1 MELNRYFYIRK
12 FARTFSNRLHKK
24 IYDII
29 LRKADLE
36 MPPRESSVNAD
47 GSKKIIT
54 VYISGRKSRIEQFIL
69 AGFMIDNGIEPPTH
83 SFGPKTLFF
92 RPHREIWIIILSYLR
107 KKLIPEEKIESLYIP
122 VDSPE
127 ELVDDYRF
135 LTVFRKIKNRE
146 IRIVPV
152 ITLWNKNLH
161 EKGRWDWMR
170 PFTGDYNLWSTSW
183 ELLMLIIKR
192 RKFTLR
198 IETPKVWNTG
208 SNPKLFINKLYK
220 TMEESQSNVVG
231 ASLKSWLSLKNDT
244 LVGMNLE
251 HHYEREEAIE
261 IIDRMATNYSPVMAE
276 LYTNITEM
284 LFRTIFTKFYYSKE
298 EIDHLRSLCSMPRT
312 NIIFIPTHKSYFD
325 YLILNYLLYS
335 EKVTVPLVA
344 SGDDFAFFPLGR
356 MLKKMG
362 VFFIRRTMKDDPF
375 YQEVL
380 KNYLKNIVETGYNM
394 EFFIEGGRSRS
405 GMVRSPR
412 TGMLKML
419 ADIGRSSDRRLY
431 VIPVSLTYEKL
442 KEIDEYKKEKAGVRD
457 TSQKESF
464 WQRFAN
470 VMKVR
475 YGPVYIR
482 FSRPIYLSSKF
493 TAETAFRIAEVQ
505 EKSTVISFSSL
516 FSSMFI
522 CFKDISSN
530 ELVDRMEYC
539 NKELRKLPFVQTAH
553 ALDNLDV
560 NCSKLLNRLV
570 KKGDIKVVP
579 SKSSR
584 YFVAPGAVSEFMYY
598 KNSSAFAVACFFVE
612 LLDNFD
618 KKDFVEE
625 LLETTIM
632 GYTRT
637 SKGGMK
643 LLDDNYPEWF
653 KAYLINFF
661 INLFGLIRTIIEKM
675 TIIIEKES
683 FSSHG
688 KLVERLLPVVG
699 KEYPEVTADEIY
711 EVIFFLEKKLVLT
724 NNLKDFNK
732 ELAERFSHDTACV
745 EEFLRGGDFDNIR
758 TDPGSAQDQPS
769 SAD

>member
-1 MELNRYFYIRK
+1 MELNRFFYFRK
-12 FARTFSNRLHKK
+12 FSRAFSNRIHKK
-24 IYDII
+24 IYEII

-36 MPPRESSVNAD
+36 IPAMESLIKPDS
-47 GSKKIIT
+47 SKKTLT

-69 AGFMIDNGIEPPTH
+69 AGFMSENGITPPSH
-83 SFGPKTLFF
+83 SFGPRTVFF
-92 RPHREIWIIILSYLR
+92 RPHKELWIIALSFLR
-107 KKLIPEEKIESLYIP
+107 HKLIPEEKIESLYIP

-127 ELVDDYRF
+127 ELVDDIRF
-135 LTVFRKIKNRE
+135 LTIFRKIKNRE

-161 EKGRWDWMR
+161 EKSRWDWMR
-170 PFTGDYNLWSTSW
+170 PLTGDYNLWSTSW

-192 RKFTLR
+192 RKLTLR
-198 IETPKVWNTG
+198 IESPKIWNAG
-208 SNPKLFINKLYK
+208 SSPKLFINKLYK

-244 LVGMNLE
+244 LVGLNLE
-251 HHYEREEAIE
+251 YHYEREEALK
-261 IIDRMATNYSPVMAE
+261 IINKMATNYSPVMAE
-276 LYTNITEM
+276 LYTSITE
-284 LFRTIFTKFYYSKE
+284 LIFKTIFTKFHYSKT
-298 EIDHLRSLCSMPRT
+298 EIAHLRSLCALPKT
-312 NIIFIPTHKSYFD
+312 NIIFVPTHKSYFD

-335 EKVTVPLVA
+335 ERVTVPLVA
-344 SGDDFAFFPLGR
+344 SGDDFSFFPLGR

-375 YQEVL
+375 YQDVL

-419 ADIGRSSDRRLY
+419 AEIGRNSNRRLY

-442 KEIDEYKKEKAGVRD
+442 KEIDEYKKEKKGSKAPE
-457 TSQKESF
+457 KENF
-464 WQRFAN
+464 WQKFAN
-470 VMKVR
+470 LLKVR

-493 TAETAFRIAEVQ
+493 TNETAFRIAEVQ

-522 CFKDISSN
+522 CFRDISSN
-530 ELVDRMEYC
+530 ELVERMEFC
-539 NKELRKLPFVQTAH
+539 TKELKKLPFIQTAD
-553 ALDNLDV
+553 ALENLDV
-560 NCSKLLNRLV
+560 NCSKLLNKLI
-570 KKGDIKVVP
+570 KKGDIKVAP
-579 SKSSR
+579 SKSNR
-584 YFVAPGAVSEFMYY
+584 YFVSPGAVSEFMYY

-612 LLDNFD
+612 LFD
-618 KKDFVEE
+618 KFEKKDFVEE

-637 SKGGMK
+637 SKGGLR
-643 LLDDNYPEWF
+643 LLDEDYPEWF

-661 INLFGLIRTIIEKM
+661 INLFGLIRTTIEKI
-675 TIIIEKES
+675 TGILNTEKI
-683 FSSHG
+683 SSHG
-688 KLVERLLPVVG
+688 ELVARLLPVVG

-711 EVIFFLEKKLVLT
+711 EVIFFLEKKHVLT
-724 NNLKDFNK
+724 NNLNDFNK
-732 ELAERFSHDTACV
+732 ERAEHFSNDTAKV
-745 EEFLRGGDFDNIR
+745 EEFLRGGNVDNFSA
-758 TDPGSAQDQPS
+758 DPGSTKDKPA
-769 SAD
+769 AAN